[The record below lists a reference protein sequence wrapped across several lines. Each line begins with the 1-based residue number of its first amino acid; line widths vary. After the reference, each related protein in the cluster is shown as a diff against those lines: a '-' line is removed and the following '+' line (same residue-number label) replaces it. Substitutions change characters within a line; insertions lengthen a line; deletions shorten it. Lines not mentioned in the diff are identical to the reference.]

1 MSGLDRIARAFDREQ
16 PAFMP
21 YAVLG
26 YPTREK
32 SLSVVRTLVQAGAD
46 ILELGVPFSDPL
58 ADGPVIQAATQR
70 ALDNGVTLTD
80 CIGMVRQLRDEGID
94 TPALL
99 MGYLN
104 PMLAYGLAALV
115 DDAARVS
122 VDGFIVPDL
131 PPEEAEELE
140 RLCCQAG
147 LALIYFLSPT
157 STPERIELVAQRA
170 RGFIYLVSVT
180 GVTGERQSV
189 PEHLTSVVHQIR
201 AVTDVPVV
209 IGFGISNGA
218 QARAIGGLAD
228 GVVVGSALVRCAGD
242 SLDSVN
248 ELATSLKTS
257 LRDIARQAS
266 LKRT

>member
-1 MSGLDRIARAFDREQ
+1 MTGLDRIARVFDREQ

-26 YPTREK
+26 YPTSEK
-32 SLSVVRTLVQAGAD
+32 SVSVVRTLVQAGAD

-58 ADGPVIQAATQR
+58 ADGPVIQAATQQ

-80 CIGMVRQLRDEGID
+80 CIGMVRQLRGEGIG

-104 PMLAYGLAALV
+104 PMLAYGLTALV
-115 DDAARVS
+115 GDAAQAG

-131 PPEEAEELE
+131 PPEEAEEFE
-140 RLCCQAG
+140 RLCYQEG
-147 LALIYFLSPT
+147 MALVYFLAPT

-189 PEHLTSVVHQIR
+189 PDHLTDLVHRIR
-201 AVTDVPVV
+201 AATDVPVV
-209 IGFGISNGA
+209 IGFGISNGS
-218 QARAIGGLAD
+218 QARAIGRLAD

-248 ELATSLKTS
+248 DLATSLKTS
-257 LRDIARQAS
+257 LRNIVRQAS
-266 LKRT
+266 PLM